1 MNQVTTATNQ
11 DANFSSNGNSKNN
24 VTNNT
29 STFSEVH
36 RSHNFCA
43 GPASLPTEVL
53 LKAQAE
59 MLDWNGKG
67 VSIME
72 ISHRSADYIKVAE
85 EAENSLRRLMKI
97 PDDYKVLFL
106 QGGATLQFS
115 AIPLNLL
122 ATEDNSGKA
131 DYLTTGAWSEKAIK
145 EANRYAQLG
154 LGVVNEVAS
163 SKASNF
169 TTVPDQSE
177 WQLSNSAQY
186 FHYCV
191 NETIHGVQIFEPP
204 KVDAPLIADMSSCIL
219 SEPIDVSKF
228 GMIYAGAQKNIGPAG
243 LVIVII
249 REDLIGK
256 ASDWCPAL
264 LDYSSQSSKESMLN
278 TPATYS
284 WYLAGLVFKWL
295 EQQGGLEVI
304 AKQNRQKAELLY
316 KTIDQSDF
324 YVNPVDRKYRSIM
337 NVPFTLKNSSL
348 DSQFLAEAEQ
358 AGLLNLKGHRDV
370 GGMRASI
377 YNAVSLESVQ
387 ALCHFMTE
395 FAKKQS

>member
-1 MNQVTTATNQ
+1 MNQETAATNLKT
-11 DANFSSNGNSKNN
+11 DAPL
-24 VTNNT
+24 
-29 STFSEVH
+29 H
-36 RSHNFCA
+36 RLHNFCA

-59 MLDWNGKG
+59 MLDWQGKG

-72 ISHRSADYIKVAE
+72 MSHRSSDYIKVAE
-85 EAENSLRRLMKI
+85 AAESSLRRLMQI
-97 PDDYKVLFL
+97 PDNYKVLFL

-122 ATEDNSGKA
+122 TNETNNGKA
-131 DYLTTGAWSEKAIK
+131 DYLTTGAWSGKAIK
-145 EANRYAQLG
+145 EAKRYADLG
-154 LGVVNEVAS
+154 LGEVNEVAT
-163 SKASNF
+163 SKASGF
-169 TTVPDQSE
+169 TTVPEQSE
-177 WQLSNSAQY
+177 WQLTEGAEY
-186 FHYCV
+186 FHYCA
-191 NETIHGVQIFEPP
+191 NETIHGVQIFQPP
-204 KVDAPLIADMSSCIL
+204 EVDAPLIADMSSCIL

-256 ASDWCPAL
+256 ASAWCPAL
-264 LDYSSQSSKESMLN
+264 LDYANQAAKESMLN

-284 WYLAGLVFKWL
+284 WYLAGLVFEWL

-304 AKQNRQKAELLY
+304 AKTNRQKAELLY
-316 KTIDQSDF
+316 KTIDESDF
-324 YVNPVDRKYRSIM
+324 YSNKVDVNYRSIM
-337 NVPFTLKNSSL
+337 NVPFTLKDSSL
-348 DSQFLAEAEQ
+348 DGQFLAEAEQ

-387 ALCHFMTE
+387 ALCDFMNE
-395 FAKKQS
+395 FASKHA